1 MDVTALLRGRLR
13 VVLAPDAV
21 ELVRFSSGLRP
32 GIAHAVRHAVVPV
45 RAAADGAPWRAAVDV
60 LAAALAEPR
69 WKGVPLQVLVSE
81 HWVRWQLVPFSDAL
95 VRESE
100 RVSYARMEFEAV
112 HGERA
117 RGWQVS
123 VAAPRAGQAVPA
135 CAVDAA
141 LPEAVRAACE
151 GASVKLASFT
161 SRFAQACDRHRQ
173 RIGAGP
179 AALAFVE
186 PGRCTL
192 GVFED
197 GAWRAIASPRVN
209 GDAAAVL
216 GAELAAALA
225 GGAVAGP
232 GTLHVAFAA
241 GRRAMPAELGGWRVS
256 VLDEPAVPFA
266 AEPVTGA
273 SIPASEGAAS

>member
-13 VVLAPDAV
+13 VVLAPEAV
-21 ELVRFSSGLRP
+21 ELVLLSAGLRP
-32 GIAHAVRHAVVPV
+32 RIAHAVRHPVAPV

-69 WKGVPLQVLVSE
+69 WQGAPAQVLVSE
-81 HWVRWQLVPFSDAL
+81 HWVRWQLIPFS
-95 VRESE
+95 ESLTRDPE
-100 RVSYARMEFEAV
+100 IESYARMEFEAV
-112 HGERA
+112 HGERS

-151 GASVKLASFT
+151 GAGVKLASFT
-161 SRFAQACDRHRQ
+161 TRFAQACERHRH
-173 RIGAGP
+173 RIGAG
-179 AALAFVE
+179 AGALAWVE

-197 GAWRAIASPRVN
+197 GAWRGIASPRVN
-209 GDAAAVL
+209 GDAVAVL
-216 GAELAAALA
+216 GAELAATVA

-232 GTLHVAFAA
+232 GTLHLAFAA
-241 GRRAMPAELGGWRVS
+241 GRRAMPVELGGWRVS
-256 VLDEPAVPFA
+256 VLDEPALAFA
-266 AEPVTGA
+266 VEA
-273 SIPASEGAAS
+273 SAPGLPASEGALT

>member
-13 VVLAPDAV
+13 VVLAPEAV
-21 ELVRFSSGLRP
+21 ELVRFSAGLRP
-32 GIAHAVRHAVVPV
+32 GIAHAVRHPVEPV
-45 RAAADGAPWRAAVDV
+45 RAASDGSPWRAAVDV

-69 WKGVPLQVLVSE
+69 WQNVPAEVLVSE
-81 HWVRWQLVPFSDAL
+81 HWVRWQIVPFVDSL

-100 RVSYARMEFEAV
+100 REGYARMEFEAV

-123 VAAPRAGQAVPA
+123 VAAPRAGQSVPA

-151 GASVKLASFT
+151 AAGGKLASFSSLF
-161 SRFAQACDRHRQ
+161 SRAWDRHRH
-173 RIGAGP
+173 RLGSGAG
-179 AALAFVE
+179 ALAFVE

-192 GVFED
+192 GVFEG
-197 GAWRAIASPRVN
+197 GAWRAIASPRLN

-216 GAELAAALA
+216 AGELSAALA
-225 GGAVAGP
+225 GGVVSAP

-241 GRRAMPAELGGWRVS
+241 GRRAMPADLAGWRVS
-256 VLDEPAVPFA
+256 VLEEPAVPFA
-266 AEPVTGA
+266 ATGA
-273 SIPASEGAAS
+273 TGMTAADGIAS